1 MAEIDKVEY
10 AAMHGDQMPSG
21 LDVFDQLR
29 FHGLSFIYNN
39 YRARVVSKE
48 DSSAYKR
55 SLLREIEL
63 VKRGYEFGIKCYDSA
78 AKRYKATEAAM
89 NAYRLDRTLEN
100 ADRLV
105 GVIDGFIGEE
115 GTQ

>member
-29 FHGLSFIYNN
+29 FHGLSFIYSN
-39 YRARVVSKE
+39 YRAGVASKE

-55 SLLREIEL
+55 SLLHEIEL
-63 VKRGYEFGIKCYDSA
+63 IKNGYEFGIKCYDNA
-78 AKRYKATEAAM
+78 AKQHKAAEAAM

-100 ADRLV
+100 ADRLAD
-105 GVIDGFIGEE
+105 VIDGFIRGED
-115 GTQ
+115 T